1 MLSIPG
7 KSMVYWYVLV
17 LLVVAFRATGL
28 VLPLLAAFP
37 PASAP
42 HLSRVLRRAMGE
54 ADTKLSSKNVTLLAR
69 WVTLPNNTQTTIS
82 VLCEAIERN
91 SPALILN
98 FVDRPMSFFPSL
110 VSGYTGVPLIG
121 MTSGY
126 LDQTAKDV
134 NPMYLSLDPVVTD
147 LADGVFQLI
156 NSSKWYDVILVADD
170 SETSSSLVRH
180 LGNLMKRPLWRP
192 LLVIRLQKKL
202 SEDEILNRLSDV
214 VKSFSR
220 VILLH
225 CDKELAEKVFKIAGE
240 LNLLSGE
247 WIWIVLEQSVHITEG
262 PVNSYPAG
270 LLAIR
275 LRSFTANRHRVRTAV
290 RILTTAIHRIEQRI
304 LVETFREMSST
315 LSCFNLPTRQRQRF
329 SHLLHSSLKN
339 VMYNRNH
346 SNHFDYSTHQS
357 RRHGFSTVF
366 EILNLAPSINDFLH
380 WQVIGNISGLS
391 VRLNTVL
398 WVGSGRMEPWPTGR
412 QRFRVTT
419 SYNPPFVQKS
429 TRVSN
434 GSCLMGIPCLQVR
447 SNRKDELVSIF
458 ADYAQGRAEGETY
471 NVTCCSG
478 ITMDLLTDLARDLDF
493 DYDLYLVADGMFG
506 TSRGGEYWNGITADL
521 ISGAAHL
528 TFSSFSITSIRY
540 QVIDFSV
547 PYFHSGVSCLASS
560 KLHDVPLSAFL
571 VPFSVHLWV
580 AIFAS
585 LNVTAFAAAIYEW
598 LSPFGLNPW
607 GRQRT
612 KNFSLA
618 SALWVMWSLLF
629 SHLVAFKAPKSWPN
643 KVLINLWGCFSV
655 IFLASYTAN
664 IAALFAGLFFQ
675 LRVDDLHDSSLLNQR
690 TGAAKGSAAE
700 GYVFSENTRLW
711 QHIQKYEVETLEGG
725 LDQIRN
731 GELDV
736 LIGDTA
742 VLDYF
747 RGNEPGCN
755 LHLLGDPIFDD
766 AYAIGMQ
773 KGFPLKDAISDL
785 ILRYNEFGYIDQLQQ
800 KWYGRVPCFG
810 SSVHSPTKP
819 MGLSIR
825 AVAGVFIMLLVGLL
839 VGICILLME
848 HLVFR
853 YVLPKLRE
861 GPEDAIWR
869 SPNLMFLSQ
878 KLYRF
883 INTVELVSP
892 HHSAKEIA
900 SNLREGQI
908 FSLFQKSVKRKAKED
923 LRRRKSKSQFS
934 GVIQEIRNVVH
945 QEQERRIL
953 ASTNDLVSSTSIEN
967 IPSEATPLDD
977 YSNDRRIECDKI
989 PAASLLENKVLS
1001 EDSGQQKRLLV
1012 SSRKLAQ
1019 SFPSMSIP
1027 QPSNTNVSSS
1037 SSPITSS
1044 SSTFPSLSHLH
1055 DRVFSFSLNDLSPN
1069 CSKYSQQRK
1078 VADRCIKRPCSF
1090 SDLRTLKT
1098 RPRPDDLDA
1107 SNMKFHP
1114 NYRNFNLYLSS
1125 YQKYKPILF
1134 LQYSIDDQQLYSL
1147 SKEEII
1153 HRWRTTERQ
1162 MLNRLRE
1169 ALKQKAELEEK
1180 LSYLKKTLLQPP

>member
-1 MLSIPG
+1 
-7 KSMVYWYVLV
+7 
-17 LLVVAFRATGL
+17 
-28 VLPLLAAFP
+28 
-37 PASAP
+37 
-42 HLSRVLRRAMGE
+42 
-54 ADTKLSSKNVTLLAR
+54 
-69 WVTLPNNTQTTIS
+69 
-82 VLCEAIERN
+82 
-91 SPALILN
+91 
-98 FVDRPMSFFPSL
+98 
-110 VSGYTGVPLIG
+110 
-121 MTSGY
+121 
-126 LDQTAKDV
+126 
-134 NPMYLSLDPVVTD
+134 MYLSLDPVVTD
-147 LADGVFQLI
+147 LTDGVFQLL
-156 NSSKWYDVILVADD
+156 NSSKWYDVVLVADD
-170 SETSSSLVRH
+170 SETSSSLVRR

-192 LLVIRLQKKL
+192 LFVIRLQNKL
-202 SEDEILNRLSDV
+202 SKDEILNRLSDV

-225 CDKELAEKVFKIAGE
+225 CDKELAEKVFEIAGE

-247 WIWIVLEQSVHITEG
+247 WMWIVLEQSVHITEG
-262 PVNSYPAG
+262 PVNSFPPG

-275 LRSFTANRHRVRTAV
+275 LRSFTVNRHRVRAAV
-290 RILTTAIHRIEQRI
+290 RILTKAVHHIEQNI
-304 LVETFREMSST
+304 LVETFREISST
-315 LSCFNLPTRQRQRF
+315 LSCFNPPTRQRQRL
-329 SHLLHSSLKN
+329 SHLLYSSLKN
-339 VMYNRNH
+339 VMNNRNH

-357 RRHGFSTVF
+357 RRYGFSTVF
-366 EILNLAPSINDFLH
+366 EILNLAPSSDGFLH
-380 WQVIGNISGLS
+380 WQVVGNVSGSS
-391 VRLNTVL
+391 VRLDTVL
-398 WVGSGRMEPWPTGR
+398 WVGAGKMGPWPTGR
-412 QRFRVTT
+412 QRFRVAT
-419 SYNPPFVQKS
+419 SYNPPFVQTS

-434 GSCLMGIPCLQVR
+434 GSCLMGIPCLQVQT
-447 SNRKDELVSIF
+447 NRKDELITIF
-458 ADYAQGRAEGETY
+458 ADYAQGKAEGETY

-493 DYDLYLVADGMFG
+493 DYDIYLVADGMFG
-506 TSRGGEYWNGITADL
+506 TSRGGQSWNGITADL

-528 TFSSFSITSIRY
+528 AFSSFSITSMRY

-675 LRVDDLHDSSLLNQR
+675 LRVDDFHDSSVSSC
-690 TGAAKGSAAE
+690 G
-700 GYVFSENTRLW
+700 
-711 QHIQKYEVETLEGG
+711 
-725 LDQIRN
+725 N

-839 VGICILLME
+839 VGICILVIE

-861 GPEDAIWR
+861 GPKNAIWR

-923 LRRRKSKSQFS
+923 LRRRKSKSQFF

-945 QEQERRIL
+945 QEQERQIL
-953 ASTNDLVSSTSIEN
+953 ASTNDLVSSTAIEN
-967 IPSEATPLDD
+967 IPTEATPLDD
-977 YSNDRRIECDKI
+977 YPNDRSRECEKV
-989 PAASLLENKVLS
+989 PAASLLRNKMLS
-1001 EDSGQQKRLLV
+1001 EDSAQQKRLLM
-1012 SSRKLAQ
+1012 SSIILTQ
-1019 SFPSMSIP
+1019 SFPSMSVP
-1027 QPSNTNVSSS
+1027 QPSDTKVSSS
-1037 SSPITSS
+1037 SSSRISS

-1069 CSKYSQQRK
+1069 SSKYSQRRK
-1078 VADRCIKRPCSF
+1078 VADGCIKRSCSF

-1098 RPRPDDLDA
+1098 RPRLNDLDA
-1107 SNMKFHP
+1107 SDLKLHP
-1114 NYRNFNLYLSS
+1114 NYRNFNLNLSS
-1125 YQKYKPILF
+1125 HQKHKPTLF

-1180 LSYLKKTLLQPP
+1180 LSYLKKTLLRPP